1 MGACSVEPP
10 GREGVGG
17 DGRRRDAERGRL
29 GVHVHPRR
37 VRRRRQEACKRE
49 LETTIVHYT
58 YTAGLCIYS
67 DTVETVSLYKE
78 RASEDVLGY
87 SDDLRDRHKCHCK
100 RVVTLTTSFSSVK
113 LHSGQ
118 IWSKKGVIVTGVN
131 VTE

>member
-58 YTAGLCIYS
+58 AGLCIYS
-67 DTVETVSLYKE
+67 DTLGTVSLYKE
-78 RASEDVLGY
+78 RASNSYDTLGWP
-87 SDDLRDRHKCHCK
+87 
-100 RVVTLTTSFSSVK
+100 F
-113 LHSGQ
+113 
-118 IWSKKGVIVTGVN
+118 
-131 VTE
+131 